1 MNKFINI
8 LLLLI
13 AFPTM
18 VLSIFVGFDLPIEF
32 LKTSGQQLPYR
43 FEAFLVLGIIFFVV
57 IIRRSVQ
64 RWTGIKMVAQKAK
77 YKWNV
82 AMGKERK
89 KYVYLYQYLEAFTML
104 IVGVAF
110 YILSKDAIVPALAL
124 VFGFLDNVL
133 FAILGQ
139 SKNIYRVGLTTKAVV
154 VADRDVK
161 VLYLSGLRQVSVHQQ
176 SIYFDYIKDLQLHF
190 PLNCIPEADQ
200 SNFVQE
206 LKAIVNEDKVFFSE
220 SVRNLVR

>member
-1 MNKFINI
+1 
-8 LLLLI
+8 
-13 AFPTM
+13 M
-18 VLSIFVGFDLPIEF
+18 VLSIFVGFDLPLEF
-32 LKTSGQQLPYR
+32 LKTSGAQLPYR
-43 FEAFLVLGIIFFVV
+43 FEAFLVLGIVFFVV

-64 RWTGIKMVAQKAK
+64 RWTGIKMVAQKTK

-82 AMGKERK
+82 PMGKERK

-104 IVGVAF
+104 IVGVGF
-110 YILSKDAIVPALAL
+110 YIISKEAIVPALAL

>member
-1 MNKFINI
+1 MNKFVNI

-13 AFPTM
+13 SFPTM

-32 LKTSGQQLPYR
+32 LKTSGAQLPYR
-43 FEAFLVLGIIFFVV
+43 FEAFLVLGILFFVI

-64 RWTGIKMVAQKAK
+64 RWTGMKMVSQVAK

-82 AMGKERK
+82 AMGDERK
-89 KYVYLYQYLEAFTML
+89 KYVFLYQYLEGFTML
-104 IVGVAF
+104 IVGFALYTICKEAWIPAIALWVGAIDNF
-110 YILSKDAIVPALAL
+110 IFALSGKK
-124 VFGFLDNVL
+124 
-133 FAILGQ
+133 
-139 SKNIYRVGLTTKAVV
+139 KNTYRIGLTSKAVV

-220 SVRNLVR
+220 SVRNLVK

>member
-1 MNKFINI
+1 
-8 LLLLI
+8 
-13 AFPTM
+13 M

-43 FEAFLVLGIIFFVV
+43 FEAFLLLGIIFFVV

-104 IVGVAF
+104 FVGVAF
-110 YILSKDAIVPALAL
+110 YILCKEAIVPALAL

-200 SNFVQE
+200 ADFVQE

-220 SVRNLVR
+220 SVRNLVK

>member
-1 MNKFINI
+1 
-8 LLLLI
+8 
-13 AFPTM
+13 M

-110 YILSKDAIVPALAL
+110 YILCKEAIVPALAL
-124 VFGFLDNVL
+124 VFGFLDNML

-206 LKAIVNEDKVFFSE
+206 LKAIVNDDKVFFSE
-220 SVRNLVR
+220 SVRNLVK